1 MKKNRFYY
9 QLYSCFFFSILGLQ
23 IKLLAE
29 NLTIETIIFY
39 RSIIGTILI
48 FIFIF
53 LTEKSNFSFQAF
65 KFHFFRSI
73 FGVLAMFFGY
83 KALTILTLAQA
94 STLGFTKVFFTS
106 LLATIMLKEKILIKN
121 FFLIFLGFIG
131 VFLIAQPS
139 KTHEFIGI
147 FYSITSSIC
156 VSFGIIIVSFLT
168 KNNKTVN
175 ILFYHS
181 LISSIL
187 IFFLFYENITFKI
200 SSYLIPVIF
209 LTLTAIIGQ
218 YFNTESYKNNK
229 ANIIVIAS
237 YSRIIFSTFLG
248 FIFLNEDLMLLTLLG
263 ILVVI
268 ISTFFVQNDSKKN

>member
-1 MKKNRFYY
+1 MKKIDFTINYTVA
-9 QLYSCFFFSILGLQ
+9 FFFSILGLQ

-106 LLATIMLKEKILIKN
+106 LLATIMLK
-121 FFLIFLGFIG
+121 
-131 VFLIAQPS
+131 
-139 KTHEFIGI
+139 
-147 FYSITSSIC
+147 
-156 VSFGIIIVSFLT
+156 
-168 KNNKTVN
+168 
-175 ILFYHS
+175 
-181 LISSIL
+181 
-187 IFFLFYENITFKI
+187 
-200 SSYLIPVIF
+200 
-209 LTLTAIIGQ
+209 
-218 YFNTESYKNNK
+218 
-229 ANIIVIAS
+229 
-237 YSRIIFSTFLG
+237 R
-248 FIFLNEDLMLLTLLG
+248 
-263 ILVVI
+263 
-268 ISTFFVQNDSKKN
+268 KKY